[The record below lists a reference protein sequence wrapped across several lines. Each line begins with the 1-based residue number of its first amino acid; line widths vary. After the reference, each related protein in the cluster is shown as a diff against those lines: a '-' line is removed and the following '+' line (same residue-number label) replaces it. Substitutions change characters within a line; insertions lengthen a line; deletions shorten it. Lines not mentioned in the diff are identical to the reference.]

1 MNPTVVT
8 AAAWVPSSFT
18 VMVPWCLNC
27 FKMERKRVRF
37 CQLGHR
43 GIEHGGVASYSGSR
57 LKYLMQGEPQLV
69 RMTLEML
76 SNHPSAMVMVLR
88 GHVV

>member
-27 FKMERKRVRF
+27 FKMERKVVRLH
-37 CQLGHR
+37 QLAQREREKIWWSPISFREWVKRPHAK
-43 GIEHGGVASYSGSR
+43 HS
-57 LKYLMQGEPQLV
+57 
-69 RMTLEML
+69 
-76 SNHPSAMVMVLR
+76 
-88 GHVV
+88 

>member
-27 FKMERKRVRF
+27 FKMERKVVRF
-37 CQLGHR
+37 CQLAHR
-43 GIEHGGVASYSGSR
+43 GIEDRAELH
-57 LKYLMQGEPQLV
+57 LI
-69 RMTLEML
+69 
-76 SNHPSAMVMVLR
+76 R
-88 GHVV
+88 GLG